1 MKRFVDWVKAVLIEI
16 YGRLTPPTND
26 KIIYVDRKRKRMSK
40 FRATPTEAVL
50 RSLIQ
55 MVLDILLPLGQPFTA
70 YGITLSIR
78 SMVDGLEILTHPK
91 EGYDGPLVGLL
102 VYEIMS
108 ANPDW
113 TSRTMPAE
121 DGRLAT
127 HWIYKPNDEQFTWSI
142 ESEEEYDEPEYDEE
156 YGYEETFDDYEE
168 DWDDEEDD
176 DEDWEDEDESLYD
189 VEKESDGTISIKFTT
204 IKVKNPNDVNEVNEQ
219 MAAVRKILGLIK

>member
-1 MKRFVDWVKAVLIEI
+1 
-16 YGRLTPPTND
+16 
-26 KIIYVDRKRKRMSK
+26 MSK

-102 VYEIMS
+102 VYEMMS

-121 DGRLAT
+121 DGKLAT
-127 HWIYKPNDEQFTWSI
+127 HWILKATDTQFNWSS
-142 ESEEEYDEPEYDEE
+142 ESEDEYDEPEYDDEYDEE
-156 YGYEETFDDYEE
+156 EMFDDYEE
-168 DWDDEEDD
+168 DWDDEE
-176 DEDWEDEDESLYD
+176 EYEDESLYD

-204 IKVKNPNDVNEVNEQ
+204 IKVKNPNDVNEVDEQ